1 MKKNKC
7 LNCGKTF
14 EAEENSYVS
23 CPSCQSDNVKPVGRS
38 WTTPAILAL
47 VFLVACGIGYGVTTL
62 LQPSNIGEKDSL
74 SIQQNE
80 PYSEL
85 NDSVSDPNPPGP
97 IVALIIKNTAP
108 VLDKS
113 KKSYSFNVEV
123 QNVPEG
129 STPLF
134 VLTEPFD
141 SAKVVAQ
148 NNDGHFKQIKA
159 SRNNGAY
166 QLYVSAKGAE
176 TITQTITGFD
186 EIKQENVK
194 KMSAAELE
202 SLLLNSPY
210 SVMDHPQ
217 INSKCSIKCTNLKSG
232 DPRPESL
239 TAITQRISMGTW
251 VGLTVT
257 GVGYD
262 DLGRI
267 NSVSI
272 VAKYSEE

>member
-1 MKKNKC
+1 MKKFKC

-262 DLGRI
+262 DIGRI

>member
-1 MKKNKC
+1 MKKFKC

-47 VFLVACGIGYGVTTL
+47 VFLVACGIGYEVTTL

-129 STPLF
+129 ATPLF

-262 DLGRI
+262 DIGRI

>member
-1 MKKNKC
+1 MKKFKC

-38 WTTPAILAL
+38 WVTPILLTL
-47 VFLVACGIGYGVTTL
+47 VFLVAGGIGYKVTTL

-80 PYSEL
+80 SYSEL
-85 NDSVSDPNPPGP
+85 NDSVSAPNPPGP

-148 NNDGHFKQIKA
+148 NNDGHFKQIKPQG
-159 SRNNGAY
+159 SNGAY

-186 EIKQENVK
+186 EIKPVVK
-194 KMSAAELE
+194 RMSAAELE
-202 SLLLNSPY
+202 SLLLNNPY
-210 SVMDHPQ
+210 SVMEHPQ
-217 INSKCSIKCTNLKSG
+217 INNKCSIKCSNLKSG

-251 VGLTVT
+251 VGLSVT

-262 DLGRI
+262 DTGRI